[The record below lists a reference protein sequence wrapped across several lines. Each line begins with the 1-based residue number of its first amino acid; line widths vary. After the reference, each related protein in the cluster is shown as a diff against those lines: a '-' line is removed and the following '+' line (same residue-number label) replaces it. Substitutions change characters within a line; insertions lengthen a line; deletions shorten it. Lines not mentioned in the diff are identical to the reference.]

1 MKKTAKILLVII
13 FVLLCR
19 TPGSGAEE
27 NLINIHEALRLTLV
41 NNSTLKSLRQ
51 EVKKAYAFKLQA
63 DGTLLP
69 SISASASID
78 RQKESTTNDGERN
91 DNKGAQVALEQ
102 VIYSGG
108 KNSAIRRQSKQVKS
122 IAELMIANGE
132 NTTVGELYA
141 RFYNVILQREK
152 IKAEESAVKTSE
164 QHLKEV
170 SKMRELGLANSLEV
184 IRAGQQLAANTANLS
199 TAKGLYESAQISL
212 MNYIGITPKKR
223 LEVTGLLNVP
233 EAVGNR
239 QTSIRRAQANRADL
253 KRLEEQL
260 EYQKNQIIAEKSGT
274 MPKITLGASTGY
286 INPYLKDDRGD
297 DTWRAELS
305 VTLPIFDRN
314 TARGNAIRAEA
325 VLEQD
330 KIALQQKELDV
341 KSEVEIAW
349 TEVES
354 TSDRLKASEKALE
367 LGNES
372 LRLAEVGFREGVT
385 PQLDLLNAQTS
396 LTSARLDYAQSQ
408 YNHLLTIVALKVTEG
423 AVIEWTGEIKNND

>member
-1 MKKTAKILLVII
+1 MKKATKIILII
-13 FVLLCR
+13 TFVLLYRATC
-19 TPGSGAEE
+19 SSAED
-27 NLINIHEALRLTLV
+27 NSINIHEAIDLTLT

-51 EVKKAYAFKLQA
+51 EIKKAYAFKLQA

-69 SISASASID
+69 NISANASID
-78 RQKESTTNDGERN
+78 RQKESTTKNEERY
-91 DNKGAQVALEQ
+91 DNKGAKVSLEQ
-102 VIYSGG
+102 IIYSGG

-132 NTTVGELYA
+132 NSTVGQLFV

-152 IKAEESAVKTSE
+152 IKAEESAVKTSK

-212 MNYIGITPKKR
+212 MNYIGITPEKR
-223 LEVTGLLNVP
+223 LEIEGGLNVP
-233 EAVGNR
+233 EAEGDR
-239 QTSIRRAQANRADL
+239 QTSIVKAQENRADL
-253 KRLEEQL
+253 KRLEQQL
-260 EYQKNQIIAEKSGT
+260 EYQKNQIMAEKSGM
-274 MPKITLGASTGY
+274 MPKVALGASTGY
-286 INPYLKDDRGD
+286 LNPYRNDDRGD

-314 TARGNAIRAEA
+314 TTRGNAIRAEA

-354 TSDRLKASEKALE
+354 SLDRLKASEKALE

-423 AVIEWTGEIKNND
+423 DVIEWTEGIKKQ

>member
-1 MKKTAKILLVII
+1 MIKTAKILLII
-13 FVLLCR
+13 TFVLLYGAAYSR
-19 TPGSGAEE
+19 AEE
-27 NLINIHEALRLTLV
+27 NSINIHEAIGLTLT
-41 NNSTLKSLRQ
+41 NNSTLRSLRQ

-69 SISASASID
+69 GISANASID
-78 RQKESTTNDGERN
+78 RQRESTTTNGERN
-91 DNKGAQVALEQ
+91 DSMGAKVAIEQ
-102 VIYSGG
+102 IIYSGG
-108 KNSAIRRQSKQVKS
+108 KNSAIRRQSKQVKNN
-122 IAELMIANGE
+122 AELMIANGE
-132 NTTVGELYA
+132 NSAVGTLYA

-152 IKAEESAVKTSE
+152 IKAEESAVKTSG

-170 SKMRELGLANSLEV
+170 QKMRELGLANSLEV
-184 IRAGQQLAANTANLS
+184 IRAGQLLATNTANLS

-212 MNYIGITPKKR
+212 MNYMGILPEKR
-223 LEVTGLLNVP
+223 PAVTGLLHVP
-233 EAVGNR
+233 EAEGDR
-239 QTSIRRAQANRADL
+239 LTSIKRAQTNRADL

-260 EYQKNQIIAEKSGT
+260 EYQKNQITAEKSGM

-286 INPYLKDDRGD
+286 LNPYLKDDRGD

-354 TSDRLKASEKALE
+354 SLDRLKASEKALE

>member
-1 MKKTAKILLVII
+1 MKKATKIILII
-13 FVLLCR
+13 TFVLFYRATC
-19 TPGSGAEE
+19 SSAED
-27 NLINIHEALRLTLV
+27 NSINIHEAIDLTLT

-51 EVKKAYAFKLQA
+51 EIKKAYAFKLQA

-69 SISASASID
+69 NISANASID
-78 RQKESTTNDGERN
+78 RQKESTTKNEERY
-91 DNKGAQVALEQ
+91 DNKGAKVSLEQ
-102 VIYSGG
+102 IIYSGG

-132 NTTVGELYA
+132 NSTVGQLFV

-152 IKAEESAVKTSE
+152 IKAEESAVKTSK

-212 MNYIGITPKKR
+212 MNYIGITPEKR
-223 LEVTGLLNVP
+223 LEIEGGLNVP
-233 EAVGNR
+233 EAEGDR
-239 QTSIRRAQANRADL
+239 QTSIVKAQANRADL
-253 KRLEEQL
+253 KRLEQQL
-260 EYQKNQIIAEKSGT
+260 EYQENQIMAEKSGM
-274 MPKITLGASTGY
+274 MPKVALGASTGY
-286 INPYLKDDRGD
+286 LNPYRNDDRGD

-314 TARGNAIRAEA
+314 TTRGNAIRAEA

-354 TSDRLKASEKALE
+354 SLDRLKASEKALE

-423 AVIEWTGEIKNND
+423 DVIEWTEGIKKQ

>member
-1 MKKTAKILLVII
+1 MKKATKIILII
-13 FVLLCR
+13 TFVLFYR
-19 TPGSGAEE
+19 ATDSSAED
-27 NLINIHEALRLTLV
+27 NSINIHEAIDLTLT

-51 EVKKAYAFKLQA
+51 EIKKAYAFKLQA

-69 SISASASID
+69 NISANASID
-78 RQKESTTNDGERN
+78 RQKESTTKNEERY
-91 DNKGAQVALEQ
+91 DNKGAKVSLEQ
-102 VIYSGG
+102 IIYSGG

-132 NTTVGELYA
+132 NSTVGQLFV

-152 IKAEESAVKTSE
+152 IKAEESAVKTSK

-212 MNYIGITPKKR
+212 MNYIGITPEKR
-223 LEVTGLLNVP
+223 LEIEGGLNVP
-233 EAVGNR
+233 EAEGDR
-239 QTSIRRAQANRADL
+239 QTSIVKAQANRADL
-253 KRLEEQL
+253 KRLEQQL
-260 EYQKNQIIAEKSGT
+260 EYQENQIMAEKSGM
-274 MPKITLGASTGY
+274 MPKVALGASTGY
-286 INPYLKDDRGD
+286 LNPYRNDDRGD

-314 TARGNAIRAEA
+314 TTRGNAIRAEA

-354 TSDRLKASEKALE
+354 SLDRLKASEKALE

-423 AVIEWTGEIKNND
+423 DVIEWTEGIKKQ

>member
-1 MKKTAKILLVII
+1 MKKATKIILII
-13 FVLLCR
+13 TFVLFYRATC
-19 TPGSGAEE
+19 SSAED
-27 NLINIHEALRLTLV
+27 NSINIHEAIDLTLT

-51 EVKKAYAFKLQA
+51 EIKKAYAFKLQA

-69 SISASASID
+69 NISANASID
-78 RQKESTTNDGERN
+78 RQKESTTKNEERY
-91 DNKGAQVALEQ
+91 DNKGAKVSLEQ
-102 VIYSGG
+102 IIYSGG

-132 NTTVGELYA
+132 NSTVGQLFV

-152 IKAEESAVKTSE
+152 IKAEESAVKTSK

-212 MNYIGITPKKR
+212 MNYIGITPEKR
-223 LEVTGLLNVP
+223 LEIEGGLNVP
-233 EAVGNR
+233 EAEGDR
-239 QTSIRRAQANRADL
+239 QTSIVKAQANRADL
-253 KRLEEQL
+253 KRLEQQL
-260 EYQKNQIIAEKSGT
+260 EYQKNQIMAEKSGM
-274 MPKITLGASTGY
+274 MPKVALGASTGY
-286 INPYLKDDRGD
+286 LNPYRNDDRGD

-314 TARGNAIRAEA
+314 TTRGNAIRAEA

-354 TSDRLKASEKALE
+354 SLDRLKASEKALE

-423 AVIEWTGEIKNND
+423 DVIEWTEGIKKQ

>member
-1 MKKTAKILLVII
+1 MKKATKIILII
-13 FVLLCR
+13 TFVLLYR
-19 TPGSGAEE
+19 ATDSSAED
-27 NLINIHEALRLTLV
+27 NSINIHEAIDLTLT

-51 EVKKAYAFKLQA
+51 EIKKAYAFKLQA

-69 SISASASID
+69 NISANASID
-78 RQKESTTNDGERN
+78 RQKESTTKNEERY
-91 DNKGAQVALEQ
+91 DNKGAKVSLEQ
-102 VIYSGG
+102 IIYSGG

-132 NTTVGELYA
+132 NSTVGQLFV

-152 IKAEESAVKTSE
+152 IKAEESAVKTSK

-212 MNYIGITPKKR
+212 MNYIGITPEKR
-223 LEVTGLLNVP
+223 LEIEGGLNVP
-233 EAVGNR
+233 EAEGDR
-239 QTSIRRAQANRADL
+239 QTSIVKAQANRADL
-253 KRLEEQL
+253 KRLEQQL
-260 EYQKNQIIAEKSGT
+260 EYQENQIMAEKSGM
-274 MPKITLGASTGY
+274 MPKVALGASTGY
-286 INPYLKDDRGD
+286 LNPYRNDDRGD

-314 TARGNAIRAEA
+314 TTRGNAIRAEA

-354 TSDRLKASEKALE
+354 SLDRLKASEKALE

-423 AVIEWTGEIKNND
+423 DVIEWTEGIKKQ

>member
-1 MKKTAKILLVII
+1 MKKTTKILLIVT
-13 FVLLCR
+13 FVLFYR
-19 TPGSGAEE
+19 ASGSNAEE
-27 NLINIHEALRLTLV
+27 NSISIHEAIELTLT
-41 NNSTLKSLRQ
+41 NNSTLRSLRQ
-51 EVKKAYAFKLQA
+51 EIKKAYAFKLQA

-102 VIYSGG
+102 IIYSGG

-122 IAELMIANGE
+122 IAELMISNGE
-132 NTTVGELYA
+132 NDAVGALYV

-170 SKMRELGLANSLEV
+170 QKMRELGLANSLEV
-184 IRAGQQLAANTANLS
+184 IRAGQQLATNTANLS

-212 MNYIGITPKKR
+212 MNYIGITPEKR

-239 QTSIRRAQANRADL
+239 QTSIGRAQANRADL

-260 EYQKNQIIAEKSGT
+260 EYQKNQIIAEKSGM
-274 MPKITLGASTGY
+274 MPKITLGASAGY

-314 TARGNAIRAEA
+314 TAKGNAIRAEA
-325 VLEQD
+325 ILEQD

-354 TSDRLKASEKALE
+354 SLGRLKASEKALE

-423 AVIEWTGEIKNND
+423 AVIEWTGEIKTND

>member
-1 MKKTAKILLVII
+1 MKKATKIILII
-13 FVLLCR
+13 TFVLLYRATC
-19 TPGSGAEE
+19 SSAED
-27 NLINIHEALRLTLV
+27 NSINIHEAIDLTLT

-51 EVKKAYAFKLQA
+51 EIKKAYAFKLQA

-69 SISASASID
+69 NISANASID
-78 RQKESTTNDGERN
+78 RQKESTTKNEERY
-91 DNKGAQVALEQ
+91 DNKGAKVSLEQ
-102 VIYSGG
+102 IIYSGG

-132 NTTVGELYA
+132 NSTVGQLFV

-152 IKAEESAVKTSE
+152 IKAEESAVKTSK

-212 MNYIGITPKKR
+212 MNYIGITPEKR
-223 LEVTGLLNVP
+223 LEIEGGLNVP
-233 EAVGNR
+233 EAEGDR
-239 QTSIRRAQANRADL
+239 QTSIVKAQENRADL
-253 KRLEEQL
+253 KRLEQQL
-260 EYQKNQIIAEKSGT
+260 EYQENQIMAEKSGM
-274 MPKITLGASTGY
+274 MPKVALGASTGY
-286 INPYLKDDRGD
+286 LNPYRNDDRGD

-314 TARGNAIRAEA
+314 TTRGNAIRAEA

-354 TSDRLKASEKALE
+354 SLDRLKASEKALE

-423 AVIEWTGEIKNND
+423 DVIEWTEGIKKQ

>member
-1 MKKTAKILLVII
+1 MKKATKIILII
-13 FVLLCR
+13 TFVLLYRATC
-19 TPGSGAEE
+19 SSAED
-27 NLINIHEALRLTLV
+27 NSINIHEAIDLTLT

-51 EVKKAYAFKLQA
+51 EIKKAYAFKLQA

-69 SISASASID
+69 NISANASID
-78 RQKESTTNDGERN
+78 RQKESTTKNEERY
-91 DNKGAQVALEQ
+91 DNKGAKVSLEQ
-102 VIYSGG
+102 IIYSGG

-132 NTTVGELYA
+132 NSTVGQLFV

-152 IKAEESAVKTSE
+152 IKAEESAVKTSK

-212 MNYIGITPKKR
+212 MNYIGITPEKR
-223 LEVTGLLNVP
+223 LEIEGGLNVP
-233 EAVGNR
+233 EAEGDR
-239 QTSIRRAQANRADL
+239 QTSIVKAQANRADL
-253 KRLEEQL
+253 KRLEQQL
-260 EYQKNQIIAEKSGT
+260 EYQENQIMAEKSGM
-274 MPKITLGASTGY
+274 MPKVALGASTGY
-286 INPYLKDDRGD
+286 LNPYRNDDRGD

-314 TARGNAIRAEA
+314 TTRGNAIRAEA

-354 TSDRLKASEKALE
+354 SLDRLKASEKALE

-423 AVIEWTGEIKNND
+423 DVIEWTEGIKKQ

>member
-1 MKKTAKILLVII
+1 MIKTAKTLLII
-13 FVLLCR
+13 TFVLLY
-19 TPGSGAEE
+19 GASYSRAEG
-27 NLINIHEALRLTLV
+27 NSINIHEAIGLTLT
-41 NNSTLKSLRQ
+41 NNSTLRSLRQ

-69 SISASASID
+69 SISANASID
-78 RQKESTTNDGERN
+78 RQRESTTNNEERN
-91 DNKGAQVALEQ
+91 DSMGAKVAIEQ
-102 VIYSGG
+102 IIYSGG

-152 IKAEESAVKTSE
+152 IKAEESAVKTSK

-260 EYQKNQIIAEKSGT
+260 EYQKNQVIAEKSGS

-354 TSDRLKASEKALE
+354 SLDRLKASEKALE

-423 AVIEWTGEIKNND
+423 DVIEWTEEIKNND

>member
-1 MKKTAKILLVII
+1 MKKTAKILLFIT
-13 FVLLCR
+13 FVLLYR
-19 TPGSGAEE
+19 AAGSVAEE
-27 NLINIHEALRLTLV
+27 NSINIHEAIRLTLT
-41 NNSTLKSLRQ
+41 NNSMLRSLRQ
-51 EVKKAYAFKLQA
+51 EIKKAHAFKLQA
-63 DGTLLP
+63 YGTLLP

-78 RQKESTTNDGERN
+78 RQKESTTTNGERN
-91 DNKGAQVALEQ
+91 DSMGAKVVLEQ
-102 VIYSGG
+102 IIYSGG

-132 NTTVGELYA
+132 NNTVGALYA
-141 RFYNVILQREK
+141 KFYNVILQREK

-164 QHLKEV
+164 QHLKEIR
-170 SKMRELGLANSLEV
+170 KMRELGLANSLEV
-184 IRAGQQLAANTANLS
+184 IRAGQLLATNTANLS
-199 TAKGLYESAQISL
+199 TAKGLHESAQISL
-212 MNYIGITPKKR
+212 MNYMGITPEKR
-223 LEVTGLLNVP
+223 PEVTGLLHVA
-233 EAVGNR
+233 EAEGNR
-239 QTSIRRAQANRADL
+239 QTSIGMAQANRADL

-260 EYQKNQIIAEKSGT
+260 EYQKNQVIAEKSGS

-314 TARGNAIRAEA
+314 TVKGNAIRAQA

-341 KSEVEIAW
+341 ESEVEIAW

-354 TSDRLKASEKALE
+354 TLDRLKASEKALE

-372 LRLAEVGFREGVT
+372 LRLAEIGFREGVT
-385 PQLDLLNAQTS
+385 PQLDLLSAQTS

-423 AVIEWTGEIKNND
+423 DVIEWTGEIKNND